1 MRLHIEPFAT
11 VLQLLALKAL
21 GDESGAGSYFAGR
34 RVVDS
39 MSKFEAEEAVV
50 ESFGSYR
57 GKGTGCIT
65 AAASRGCEP
74 VKRPGSSMALLYVGQ
89 SDIAHS

>member
-50 ESFGSYR
+50 EKLRQLPWQGHGMHNR
-57 GKGTGCIT
+57 GREQG
-65 AAASRGCEP
+65 
-74 VKRPGSSMALLYVGQ
+74 M
-89 SDIAHS
+89 